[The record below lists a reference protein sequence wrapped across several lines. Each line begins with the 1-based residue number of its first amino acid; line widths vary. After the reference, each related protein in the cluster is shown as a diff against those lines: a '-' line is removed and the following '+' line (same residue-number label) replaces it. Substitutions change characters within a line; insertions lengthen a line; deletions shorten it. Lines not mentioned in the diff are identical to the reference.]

1 MAAFLADGV
10 TGAVLVR
17 STEWRGLPHT
27 FVIGRGQAPL
37 KHAIRVVELLCAVDD
52 VLVAGLRSYI

>member
-17 STEWRGLPHT
+17 STEWCGSPHT
-27 FVIGRGQAPL
+27 IVIRHGQAP
-37 KHAIRVVELLCAVDD
+37 
-52 VLVAGLRSYI
+52 